1 MPFVEL
7 EKLPPKEIIT
17 GYTARAVHTGTMTF
31 MYWTVAAGAVMP
43 VHTHRHEQVAHVLQ
57 GTFELTVAGET
68 KLLQPGMVAVIP
80 PHVPHGGK
88 AITACELLDVFH
100 PERDDYKWK

>member
-7 EKLPPKEIIT
+7 EQLPCKEIIT

-43 VHTHRHEQVAHVLQ
+43 VHTHLHEQVAHVLQ

-68 KLLQPGMVAVIP
+68 MLLQPGTVAVIS

-88 AITACELLDVFH
+88 AITECELLDVFH
-100 PERDDYKWK
+100 PERDDYKWQ